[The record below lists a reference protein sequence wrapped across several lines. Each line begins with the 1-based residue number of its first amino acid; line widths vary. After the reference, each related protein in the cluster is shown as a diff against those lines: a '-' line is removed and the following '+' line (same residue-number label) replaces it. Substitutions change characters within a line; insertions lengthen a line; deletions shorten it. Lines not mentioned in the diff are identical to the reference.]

1 VTGAPARAPREPALR
16 TAVFLALLAIA
27 ALGAAGRFR
36 GAVALTLGAAVAIV
50 SARWL
55 SRVTGRLL
63 ASDPGSRVQFSWK
76 FGLGALLRYLFLA
89 VGLYGAVL
97 LVPDEI
103 PWLLTGLSAPFAG
116 FVAEGIRGHRKGPR
130 VGREA
135 PRPPGP

>member
-1 VTGAPARAPREPALR
+1 MTGEPSQRAS
-16 TAVFLALLAIA
+16 VVLALLAA
-27 ALGAAGRFR
+27 TALGASGRFR
-36 GAVALTLGAAVAIV
+36 GALALTLGAAVAIV

-55 SRVTGRLL
+55 SSVTGRLM
-63 ASDPGSRVQFSWK
+63 ASDPRSRGRFSWK